1 MAETREQYR
10 QKLSKVYDDT
20 FESARESAFDSA
32 PTRNIDGVG
41 YVPIGLLIEIEEEAA
56 SDAAEAVAAQV
67 LRDIAV
73 LLVSEA
79 DDDDNVWMPWV
90 DIDEFAKERGINLSE

>member
-1 MAETREQYR
+1 MTETREEFR
-10 QKLSKVYDDT
+10 DRIRSIMI
-20 FESARESAFDSA
+20 SAA
-32 PTRNIDGVG
+32 
-41 YVPIGLLIEIEEEAA
+41 LA
-56 SDAAEAVAAQV
+56 SDFPDNTGGQLADAAEAVAAQV